1 MPTDVWV
8 PEPEP
13 EPEPKLEPDPEP
25 EPEPKP
31 EPLHPYRGLQMK
43 YLKLLVVGS
52 FGVGKTSLLTTKM
65 TGQFPEEWAPAHT
78 MDCCPINLLVDGQ
91 PVSLDMWEAG

>member
-52 FGVGKTSLLTTKM
+52 FGVGKTSLLTTKI
-65 TGQFPEEWAPAHT
+65 TRQFPDWDPNCRG
-78 MDCCPINLLVDGQ
+78 MDRCMINLLVDGE
-91 PVSLDMWEAG
+91 PVSLDMWDTV